1 MRTTVASF
9 AFALIVLL
17 TFAACT
23 EKQRSPEQIRE
34 TTAKATQNLKTDT
47 VAVAQGIKEGL
58 SKPRVLDLNSASKA
72 ELSSLPGISLGKAD
86 RIMAARPYAN
96 KDQLVTKRV
105 LTQGEYDQIADRV
118 TVGK

>member
-1 MRTTVASF
+1 MRTSVAILSLSLLLITVG
-9 AFALIVLL
+9 
-17 TFAACT
+17 CT
-23 EKQRSPEQIRE
+23 SKQRSPEQIRAE
-34 TTAKATQNLKTDT
+34 TANATQKLKTDT

-58 SKPRVLDLNSASKA
+58 SKPRVLDLNSATKA

-86 RIMAARPYAN
+86 KIIASRPYEN